1 MAARQKA
8 EEAEEALRQSEEQ
21 FRLAIKATNDA
32 IWDINLTTGTVH
44 WNETYATAFGR
55 PPETEDSWQ
64 WWIEHIHP
72 EDRDRTAGALRAAI
86 DGQET
91 TWTCEY
97 RFLRADGTWADIY
110 DRAYIARDASGKA
123 SRVVGA
129 MLDLTERK
137 RAERRDRQAEPGFA
151 ATGCGVADDL

>member
-1 MAARQKA
+1 M
-8 EEAEEALRQSEEQ
+8 
-21 FRLAIKATNDA
+21 
-32 IWDINLTTGTVH
+32 
-44 WNETYATAFGR
+44 R
-55 PPETEDSWQ
+55 PPSAGRRRRQDSWQ

-72 EDRDRTAGALRAAI
+72 EDRDRTAGTLRAAI

-110 DRAYIARDASGKA
+110 DRAYIVRDASGKA

-129 MLDLTERK
+129 MLDLTDANGPK
-137 RAERRDRQAEPGFA
+137 THWPRASP
-151 ATGCGVADDL
+151 V